1 MAEATLKAVPQPRP
15 NLRQKLVACMQE
27 IEHVDKRGDNRAQGY
42 KYVKAEDVIN
52 AARAVMAKNG
62 IAFAATEIGVEDR
75 EDYETKSGATMSVVR
90 VRMLFK
96 FLDCDSEEQ
105 IEVCGTG
112 EGQDTGDKGI
122 NKAKTAA
129 LKYVLTQN
137 LLMSTGDDPEDERGA
152 KADHERSHPVPQGQS
167 RAPQAQPFRVPP
179 CPACGHATAMTKKRD
194 GTWACFASKG
204 GCNEEFTQETLD
216 EALGRTNPTPT
227 DKNAPQG
234 TPAQAR
240 GIPEEDVEAEVDIG
254 NGPKRERIVAT
265 DEQIKQVIDLIQQSR
280 VPEETHA
287 WVLKGSAVNNL
298 ADLNPTQAAWWIE
311 NLNRRLKETQGNG
324 QKKGRK

>member
-52 AARAVMAKNG
+52 AARNVLAKYG
-62 IAFAATEIGVEDR
+62 IAFSATEIGIEDR
-75 EDYETKSGATMSVVR
+75 EDYVTKSGATMSVVR

-96 FLDCDSEEQ
+96 FLDADSEEV

-137 LLMSTGDDPEDERGA
+137 LLMSTGDDPEDERGQ
-152 KADHERSHPVPQGQS
+152 KADHERSYRPQAAPQG
-167 RAPQAQPFRVPP
+167 APQPRQGYPKPPP
-179 CPACGHATAMTKKRD
+179 CPACGHATALTHKRD

-204 GCNEEFTQETLD
+204 GCDAEFTQETLD
-216 EALGRTNPTPT
+216 EELAAADPTPAPE
-227 DKNAPQG
+227 NASGG
-234 TPAQAR
+234 TTTQAR
-240 GIPEEDVEAEVDIG
+240 GTPEG
-254 NGPKRERIVAT
+254 NGDLQRERLVAT
-265 DEQIKQVIDLIQQSR
+265 DEQIKQVLDLIQESR
-280 VPEETHA
+280 VPDETHA
-287 WVLKGSAVNNL
+287 WVLKNSAVNNITE
-298 ADLNPTQAAWWIE
+298 LNPTQAKWWIE
-311 NLNRRLKETQGNG
+311 TLIKKREERNQGNG
-324 QKKGRK
+324 KKGRK